1 MKENQLRRQLIS
13 DFNQFARRIRLQYI
27 YHDKNTEQHPFHV
40 KSSWIPLI
48 QRSVA
53 LETYLEEV
61 KIKLAETPLVK
72 PKNNLPPTE
81 RQALK
86 EFINNKEIILKKEDK
101 GTATVVMN
109 RENKINEGQKQLDDR
124 NNYQPLDKPMV
135 RDISQRVKHL
145 ITALHQAGCIDE
157 MTVKWFNLT
166 PNPPRIP
173 VFYTLT
179 KIHKPTL
186 VGRPIIS
193 GCDGPTERL
202 SSFVD
207 KLLQPIA
214 QIQDS
219 YLKDTTDFIKFI
231 ESTRVP
237 RNAFL
242 ASMDVTS
249 LYTNIPQEEGIT
261 TVCNAYENFHANN
274 PPIAP
279 NFLREML
286 SLILKEN
293 SFQFNGK
300 DYLQTHGT
308 AMGTKMAVAFA
319 NIFMASI
326 EKEILKQSVKK
337 PLTWKR
343 FIDDVFCLWD
353 ANKEEIENFIAN
365 SYHPT
370 IKFTAEVSQIETTF
384 LDTTAYKGERFEKE
398 SILDVRT
405 HYKPTET
412 FQYTNYNSCHPAGV
426 KKGFVKGET
435 LRLLRTNSSKVVF
448 EENIKNFKTRLT
460 SRGYPSN
467 LVDKILSEV
476 NFAERQNA
484 LTQKQKAH
492 KKILPFV
499 TQFQGTSL
507 DLL

>member
-1 MKENQLRRQLIS
+1 
-13 DFNQFARRIRLQYI
+13 
-27 YHDKNTEQHPFHV
+27 
-40 KSSWIPLI
+40 
-48 QRSVA
+48 
-53 LETYLEEV
+53 
-61 KIKLAETPLVK
+61 
-72 PKNNLPPTE
+72 
-81 RQALK
+81 
-86 EFINNKEIILKKEDK
+86 
-101 GTATVVMN
+101 
-109 RENKINEGQKQLDDR
+109 
-124 NNYQPLDKPMV
+124 
-135 RDISQRVKHL
+135 
-145 ITALHQAGCIDE
+145 

-173 VFYTLT
+173 VFYALT

-193 GCDGPTERL
+193 ECDGPTERL

-219 YLKDTTDFIKFI
+219 YLIDTTHFIRFI

-242 ASMDVTS
+242 VLMDVTS
-249 LYTNIPQEEGIT
+249 LYTNIPRVQEEGIT
-261 TVCNAYENFHANN
+261 IVCNTYENFHANN
-274 PPIAP
+274 PPIAT

-326 EKEILKQSVKK
+326 EKEILRQSVNK

-353 ANKEEIENFIAN
+353 TNKEKIEHFIEQAN
-365 SYHPT
+365 SYHST
-370 IKFTAEVSQIETTF
+370 IKLTAEVSQLETTF
-384 LDTTAYKGERFEKE
+384 LDTTVYKGERLEKE
-398 SILDVRT
+398 LILDVRT
-405 HYKPTET
+405 HYKPTKT

-426 KKGFVKGET
+426 KKDFVKEEA
-435 LRLLRTNSSKVVF
+435 LRLLRTNSTKVVF
-448 EENIKNFKTRLT
+448 EENIKNFKTRLA
-460 SRGYPSN
+460 SRGCPSN

-476 NFAERQNA
+476 NFAERKNA
-484 LTQKQKAH
+484 LTQKPKAH
-492 KKILPFV
+492 KNILPFV
-499 TQFQGTSL
+499 TQFQPSL
-507 DLL
+507 PCLKNILMEKRHLIQNQPLLREIYKEPPLIPYRKEKSLKDMLVQQNYKLLLSTQWALAGLSTPFKQV